1 MDSDV
6 AIRVE
11 CLSKRYNLG
20 ATVGSYGRLTETIS
34 DAAVRLGKRLRGAP
48 VEPRNR
54 GYIDALSDISLE
66 VRAGEVVGL
75 IGSNGAGKS
84 TLLKVLS
91 RITQPT
97 SGRAEL
103 RGRVASLLEV
113 GTGFHPELTGRE
125 NIYLNGSVLGMRR
138 AEIDRRFDEIVEFA
152 EVSKFL
158 DTPVKRFSSGMYV
171 RLAFAVAAHLEPDI
185 LVVDEVLSVG
195 DAAFQRKSL
204 GKMESVAGQGR
215 TVIFVSHNMAL
226 IQALCERAYLLRH
239 GRVESEGT
247 VRKVMSDYLGSL
259 ATKLSVPVGER
270 EDRFGNGSVRVTS
283 LTIESLEPDAVIRTG
298 CRLKITLGY
307 ESAAPVDRT
316 RFVVSIYDT
325 TRTGIYF
332 LQSDSKEFLPDVL
345 PARGTISCVTGPLA
359 VTPGVCYV
367 NVSVIRAGVT
377 ADFVDDV
384 ATFDVAADALYGLR
398 HLPDRSAA
406 VAVVDQQWWTG
417 DIDDDLSGA
426 AAMFGSPAYG

>member
-1 MDSDV
+1 MDTEL

-11 CLSKRYNLG
+11 GLGKRYRLG

-34 DAAVRLGKRLRGAP
+34 DSARRMAKRARRIP
-48 VEPRNR
+48 VEPRTR
-54 GYIDALSDISLE
+54 DYIDALSDISLE
-66 VRAGEVVGL
+66 VRSGEVIGFVGA
-75 IGSNGAGKS
+75 NGAGKS

-91 RITQPT
+91 RITEPT

-103 RGRVASLLEV
+103 RGRVSALLEV

-138 AEIDRRFDEIVEFA
+138 ADIRRRFDDIVEFA

-204 GKMESVAGQGR
+204 GKMESVAGEGR

-226 IQALCERAYLLRH
+226 IQSLCQRAYLLRRGH
-239 GRVESEGT
+239 LVSEGG
-247 VRKVMSDYLGSL
+247 VRKVVDEYLGSL
-259 ATKLSVPVGER
+259 TATVNVPVGER
-270 EDRFGNGSVRVTS
+270 EDRRGDGSVKVTQLRV
-283 LTIESLEPDAVIRTG
+283 ESLEPDGVIRTG
-298 CRLKITLGY
+298 CRLKLTLHY
-307 ESAAPVDRT
+307 ESARPLDRS
-316 RFVVSIYDT
+316 RFVISIYDT

-332 LQSDSKEFLPDVL
+332 LESDAKEFLPDLL
-345 PARGTISCVTGPLA
+345 PANGTVSCVTGPLA

-367 NVSVIRAGVT
+367 NFSVIRAGIS
-377 ADFVDDV
+377 ADFVDNV
-384 ATFDVAADALYGLR
+384 ATFDVASDQMYGLQQ
-398 HLPDRSAA
+398 LPTRDAA
-406 VAVVDQQWWTG
+406 VAVVDQQWWAG
-417 DIDDDLSGA
+417 NAEDEPA
-426 AAMFGSPAYG
+426 GSTPRASLNA